1 MAEAH
6 ELPLWYNNVWLG
18 YIDTRKCRNKK
29 APFFYD
35 IDHNPIYV
43 DDFCRQTGLRRTTW
57 RQSICVETPD
67 GEIIPALPLIVQPN
81 QAATSD
87 TERQVRRRPT
97 ASARRERAP
106 VLPAP
111 PARQTPVEYFSGL
124 FSIARPPSQEA
135 REAVAAYLAE
145 VDAREAAR
153 QEAVR
158 QEEARAAA
166 YMTGARRAAVAEG
179 IQTATRVRPTTQD
192 ISAREMHLISLA
204 DAADLP
210 KSAAVEDKICVIC
223 HEALMGGQRLAA
235 TGCGHVFCTGCIGM
249 SLRHNDACPTCR
261 VVEPTVTLLYI

>member
-35 IDHNPIYV
+35 INHSPIYV

-57 RQSICVETPD
+57 RQSISVEKPD
-67 GEIIPALPLIVQPN
+67 GEIVPALPLITQPN
-81 QAATSD
+81 QTATSV

-97 ASARRERAP
+97 ASAPE
-106 VLPAP
+106 PAP
-111 PARQTPVEYFSGL
+111 QARQTPVEYFSGL

-135 REAVAAYLAE
+135 REAAREAAAAYLAE

-153 QEAVR
+153 QEAAHAAATAR
-158 QEEARAAA
+158 DAEEARQAAA
-166 YMTGARRAAVAEG
+166 RQARPE
-179 IQTATRVRPTTQD
+179 QD

-204 DAADLP
+204 DIAENSSGAR
-210 KSAAVEDKICVIC
+210 EDKICVIC
-223 HEALMGGQRLAA
+223 HEDLMSGRRLAA
-235 TGCGHVFCTGCIGM
+235 TECGHVFCAGCISR
-249 SLRHNDACPTCR
+249 SLRHKDVCPTCR
-261 VVEPTVTLLYI
+261 KHQPNVTALFI

>member
-57 RQSICVETPD
+57 RQSISVETSD
-67 GEIIPALPLIVQPN
+67 GDIIPALPLIVQPN
-81 QAATSD
+81 AVHNPPRSAAN
-87 TERQVRRRPT
+87 EANRQVRRRPT
-97 ASARRERAP
+97 ASARRERA
-106 VLPAP
+106 ARQAS

-135 REAVAAYLAE
+135 REAAREAAAAYLAE

-153 QEAVR
+153 QEAR
-158 QEEARAAA
+158 QEAARQ
-166 YMTGARRAAVAEG
+166 E
-179 IQTATRVRPTTQD
+179 ATRQEPS
-192 ISAREMHLISLA
+192 ISAREMHLITLA
-204 DAADLP
+204 DTAALP
-210 KSAAVEDKICVIC
+210 TSAASDEEKVCVIC
-223 HEALMGGQRLAA
+223 HEGLLGGQRLAA
-235 TGCGHVFCTGCIGM
+235 TGCGHVFCAGCISMG
-249 SLRHNDACPTCR
+249 LRHKDECPTCR
-261 VVEPTVTLLYI
+261 TKEPTVTLLYI